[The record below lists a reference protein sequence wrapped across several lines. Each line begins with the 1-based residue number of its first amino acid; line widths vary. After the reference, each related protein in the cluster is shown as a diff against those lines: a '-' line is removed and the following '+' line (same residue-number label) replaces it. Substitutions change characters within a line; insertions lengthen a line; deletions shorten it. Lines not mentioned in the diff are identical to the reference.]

1 MLGPLLS
8 VSLPSSGAIMDQK
21 GINTL
26 LKPVD
31 SLHYMAKGVCSCD
44 SLKGLL
50 VLHSNMF
57 GPWVITETAVKENQ
71 GSQRGRFREEEE
83 KA

>member
-1 MLGPLLS
+1 M
-8 VSLPSSGAIMDQK
+8 
-21 GINTL
+21 
-26 LKPVD
+26 D
-31 SLHYMAKGVCSCD
+31 SLHYMAKGVCSRD

-57 GPWVITETAVKENQ
+57 GPWVITETAAKENQ
-71 GSQRGRFREEEE
+71 GSQRGRLREEEE